1 MLNLLLGRLTSS
13 NLELG
18 GQLYVNGRAVDELT
32 PYDNMIGYILQED
45 LLLAT
50 FTPRESF
57 RFVADLRLIECN
69 EEQKVE
75 KVEELIRI
83 LGLVECAD
91 TYIGN
96 TLIRGISGGEKRR
109 TSIGVEL
116 LTNPS
121 IICLDEPTTGLDSTT
136 ALNLMMFLN
145 EVTKNGRTIVSTI
158 HQPSS
163 EIFNQFDE
171 LILMV

>member
-1 MLNLLLGRLTSS
+1 MT
-13 NLELG
+13 
-18 GQLYVNGRAVDELT
+18 
-32 PYDNMIGYILQED
+32 GYILQED

-57 RFVADLRLIECN
+57 RFVADLRMIKCN

-83 LGLVECAD
+83 LGLAECAD

-121 IICLDEPTTGLDSTT
+121 IIFLDEPTTGLDSTT

-163 EIFNQFDE
+163 
-171 LILMV
+171 

>member
-1 MLNLLLGRLTSS
+1 M
-13 NLELG
+13 
-18 GQLYVNGRAVDELT
+18 YVNGRAVDELT

-121 IICLDEPTTGLDSTT
+121 IIFLDEPTTGLDSTT